1 MLAAGI
7 LADLCID
14 MNTTVQKENNKI
26 EWFHYVSFNVHWSQ
40 MYNYSLIYLINNHI
54 FTATKLAYVKFKKEK
69 RMKRIL
75 LVLAV
80 VSSAMMADA
89 QECTWGIKGGIDM
102 TFYKLGVED
111 VSLKINSGNKTG
123 FYLGVVN
130 NFKFAEQ
137 WGVQTELLYNY
148 AGAKI
153 GMGEDFINAM
163 NASQDPAAESVNTGD
178 MKISYNTHTLRL
190 PILAKFQPV
199 GGLSVLAGPYFAFR
213 MGGKL
218 KPNDNVEA
226 LIKGAMEENSLPEAI
241 KYDDIKDVCSDLM
254 ADNLKK
260 FDVGATLGIEY
271 AFKNGLFIDAHYNI
285 SFINKLKKD
294 LDYSAFADYVNGFEG
309 MEGTISGETSVK
321 MKDTLGVQPKIRYSS
336 VQFGIGF
343 RF

>member
-1 MLAAGI
+1 MKKKLLA
-7 LADLCID
+7 L
-14 MNTTVQKENNKI
+14 V
-26 EWFHYVSFNVHWSQ
+26 V
-40 MYNYSLIYLINNHI
+40 
-54 FTATKLAYVKFKKEK
+54 
-69 RMKRIL
+69 L
-75 LVLAV
+75 LSTMAV
-80 VSSAMMADA
+80 NA
-89 QECTWGIKGGIDM
+89 QECTWGIKGGVDI
-102 TFYKLGVED
+102 TSHKWGLED
-111 VSLKINSGNKTG
+111 VSLKINPGNKVG

-130 NFKFAEQ
+130 NLKLGEQ

-148 AGAKI
+148 AGAKF

-163 NASQDPAAESVNTGD
+163 NASQDPDAEPVNTGD

-190 PILAKFQPV
+190 PILAKFQAV

-218 KPNDNVEA
+218 KPNDNVET
-226 LIKGAMEENSLPEAI
+226 LIKGAMEENSLSETI

-254 ADNLKK
+254 GDNLKK

-271 AFKNGLFIDAHYNI
+271 AFKNGLFIDARYNI

-321 MKDTLGVQPKIRYSS
+321 MKDALGVQPKIRYSS
-336 VQFGIGF
+336 IQFGIGF

>member
-1 MLAAGI
+1 
-7 LADLCID
+7 
-14 MNTTVQKENNKI
+14 
-26 EWFHYVSFNVHWSQ
+26 
-40 MYNYSLIYLINNHI
+40 
-54 FTATKLAYVKFKKEK
+54 
-69 RMKRIL
+69 MKRIL

-80 VSSAMMADA
+80 VSSAVMADA

-102 TFYKLGVED
+102 TSYKLGVED
-111 VSLKINSGNKTG
+111 VSLKI
-123 FYLGVVN
+123 
-130 NFKFAEQ
+130 
-137 WGVQTELLYNY
+137 
-148 AGAKI
+148 
-153 GMGEDFINAM
+153 INAM
-163 NASQDPAAESVNTGD
+163 NASQDPAAEPVNTGD

-226 LIKGAMEENSLPEAI
+226 LIKGAMEENNLPEAI
-241 KYDDIKDVCSDLM
+241 KYDDIKNVCSDLM
-254 ADNLKK
+254 GDNLKK

-271 AFKNGLFIDAHYNI
+271 AFKNGLFIDARYNI

-321 MKDTLGVQPKIRYSS
+321 MKDALGVQPKIRYSS